1 MKVLVVDDVEL
12 NQRLL
17 TAAIS
22 DLCDEGVLVAERAT
36 KAIELA
42 IANIP
47 DLIFMDIGLP
57 DFDGLEATRLIKSNP
72 LLSHIPIVIVSAHAR
87 PEYFDLA
94 KRVGCERYITKPVS
108 ISAVRDVVKRH
119 LQRESSVPSQHNHL
133 VCPSRFTTSTHSI

>member
-42 IANIP
+42 IANNP
-47 DLIFMDIGLP
+47 NLIFMDIGLP
-57 DFDGLEATRLIKSNP
+57 DFDGLEATKLIKNNP
-72 LLSHIPIVIVSAHAR
+72 LLSHIPIVIVSAHAL
-87 PEYFDLA
+87 PEYFEQA
-94 KRVGCERYITKPVS
+94 KRVGCEGYITKPVA
-108 ISAVRDVVKRH
+108 ISAIRDVVKQY
-119 LQRESSVPSQHNHL
+119 LPLDSLVPIKRNQ
-133 VCPSRFTTSTHSI
+133 TTSMAMQGL